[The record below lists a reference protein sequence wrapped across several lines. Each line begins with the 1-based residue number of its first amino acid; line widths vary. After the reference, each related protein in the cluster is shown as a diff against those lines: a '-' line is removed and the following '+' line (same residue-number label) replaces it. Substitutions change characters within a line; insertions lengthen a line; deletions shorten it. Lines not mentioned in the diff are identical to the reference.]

1 MNNYFYGNEEEL
13 LKKLNELNVKYKKV
27 RNKILIKK
35 GYIKY
40 KEKELPIRSFSVP
53 RFSKPGL
60 ELEVVDID
68 SKLINKICLSYNTDE
83 VNAIIKDMPVIS
95 WYSNNHKNTLDNVAI
110 IWRDHFLEENI
121 GLLNGFVNMG
131 VKPNNI
137 LAIDKGDSTK
147 HRFEITETF
156 KKLGYNVS
164 VLDNTDVD
172 NDSLMS
178 IGQELIFNFIE
189 SRKDLKVV
197 VLDDGAIVTKILDKK
212 HFDNVVGIVELTEMG
227 LRRIR
232 PNENKLLYPVLNV
245 AKTKLKRFITYTEI
259 SSSIFTRIIEL
270 LQAEKLI
277 GRSVVMCGYGDLG
290 EILADRLRSYG
301 VRVTVVDTD
310 VLRLIIAAERG
321 FNTYRNC
328 YDAVKNEKPFMIVG
342 ASGYRSISEEVL
354 KLLPDYGYVTS
365 GATADLHSFKEFEE
379 RKEIFK
385 KIDKYGTQY
394 YVFNKHIDV
403 LGNGR
408 SVNLFDSE
416 AIPNKS
422 NDIFKSSQL
431 VTVYNMINN
440 KNLENKLE
448 VNIVDE
454 WIDESKI
461 LDKYYNLYMEK

>member
-1 MNNYFYGNEEEL
+1 MNKYYYGSISDL
-13 LKKLNELNVKYKKV
+13 LKRLDEFNIKYVKTDD
-27 RNKILIKK
+27 KIKIGK

-53 RFSKPGL
+53 KFPKPGL
-60 ELEVVDID
+60 ELEIVNID
-68 SKLINKICLSYNTDE
+68 NNLINEICLCYNEDE
-83 VNAIIKDMPVIS
+83 INAIIKDMPVID
-95 WYSNNHKNTLDNVAI
+95 WYSNNHKKTLTDVAI

-131 VKPNNI
+131 VKPKNI

-156 KKLGYNVS
+156 KKMGYNVD
-164 VLDNTDVD
+164 VLDNTNVE
-172 NDSLMS
+172 NETLMAL
-178 IGQELIFNFIE
+178 GQKLIFDFINK
-189 SRKDLKVV
+189 RKKLKII
-197 VLDDGAIVTKILDKK
+197 VLDDGAIVTKILDKI
-212 HFDNVVGIVELTEMG
+212 HFDNVVGVVELTEMG

-232 PNENKLLYPVLNV
+232 PNENKLIYPVLNV
-245 AKTKLKRFITYTEI
+245 AKTKLKRHITYTEI

-270 LQAEKLI
+270 LQAEKLV

-301 VRVTVVDTD
+301 VRVTIVDTD
-310 VLRLIIAAERG
+310 ILRLIVAAERG
-321 FNTYRNC
+321 FNTYKNC

-342 ASGYRSISEEVL
+342 ASGYKSISEEVI
-354 KLLPDYGYVTS
+354 KLLPNHGYVTS

-379 RKEIFK
+379 SKEIFK

-394 YVFNKHIDV
+394 YVFDKHIDV

-422 NDIFKSSQL
+422 NDIFKAAQL
-431 VTVYNMINN
+431 LTVYNMINN

-454 WIDESKI
+454 WISESGI
-461 LDKYYNLYMEK
+461 LEKYYNLYMEK